1 MYGAWV
7 KLSNLPGITMNQSE
21 KIIIAFN
28 GGSYGSYLLWLL
40 WTLTTDNDIVAP
52 FIKEK
57 SNSHK
62 FYKQAAD
69 DVLKLNP
76 NDLLSEKINSDATFI
91 MVHPKISAEDNVA
104 QSLDTLVNVLG
115 KTVLVYPTQETYL
128 LNINNAFSKIY
139 DSFWEGLL
147 ESIDIEDIYT
157 NYPET
162 NGLAPEQF
170 PLWIVR
176 EFLSHNM
183 FDSWEDQVGWYL
195 PDYYNNEQVYI
206 VTIED
211 ILYNVEDT
219 LTKIKEF
226 YNLQWTKSIDSIMP
240 YHKTNISLQKNLTQD
255 QLCKQILNSFFS
267 NTDFSWNSGDLTL
280 ISEAY
285 IQKQLRDDGYSLR
298 CYNLNVFPLNT
309 VELRK
314 KLYK

>member
-1 MYGAWV
+1 
-7 KLSNLPGITMNQSE
+7 MNQSE
-21 KIIIAFN
+21 KIIVAFN

-62 FYKQAAD
+62 FYEQAKGN
-69 DVLKLNP
+69 VLKLNP
-76 NDLLSEKINSDATFI
+76 ADLLSEKINSDAKFI
-91 MVHPKISAEDNVA
+91 MVHPKKSAEDNVA

-115 KTVLVYPTQETYL
+115 KTVLVYPTLDTYL

-147 ESIDIEDIYT
+147 ESIDVKDIYT

-162 NGLAPEQF
+162 NSLSPEQF

-176 EFLSHNM
+176 EFLSFNI

-211 ILYNVEDT
+211 ILYNVKDT
-219 LTKIKEF
+219 LIKIKEF
-226 YNLQWTKSIDSIMP
+226 YNLQWTKPIDSILP
-240 YHKTNISLQKNLTQD
+240 YHKTNMSLQKNLTQD
-255 QLCKQILNSFFS
+255 KICKQILDSFFS
-267 NTDFSWNSGDLTL
+267 NTDFKWNSDDLTI
-280 ISEAY
+280 ISEAF
-285 IQKQLRDDGYSLR
+285 IQKNLRDNGYELQ
-298 CYNLNVFPLNT
+298 CYNLNMFPT
-309 VELRK
+309 SIAELK
-314 KLYK
+314 EKLYHDQSEKG

>member
-1 MYGAWV
+1 
-7 KLSNLPGITMNQSE
+7 MNRSE
-21 KIIIAFN
+21 KIIVAFN

-57 SNSHK
+57 SNSHE

-69 DVLKLNP
+69 NILKLNP
-76 NDLLSEKINSDATFI
+76 NDLLSEKINSDAKFI

-104 QSLDTLVNVLG
+104 DSLDILVNALG
-115 KTVLVYPTQETYL
+115 KTVLVYPTPETYL
-128 LNINNAFSKIY
+128 LNINNSFSKIY
-139 DSFWEGLL
+139 DSFWEALL
-147 ESIDIEDIYT
+147 EYIDIRDIYN
-157 NYPET
+157 NYPDIDST
-162 NGLAPEQF
+162 PLEQL

-176 EFLSHNM
+176 EFLSLNM
-183 FDSWEDQVGWYL
+183 FDSWEDQVDWYL
-195 PDYYNNEQVYI
+195 PDYYNNKQVHI
-206 VTIED
+206 VKIED
-211 ILYNVEDT
+211 ILYNVENT

-226 YNLQWTKSIDSIMP
+226 YNLQWTKPIDSIMP

-255 QLCKQILNSFFS
+255 RLCKQILDSFFS
-267 NTDFSWNSGDLTL
+267 NTDFSWNSGDLTV

-285 IQKQLRDDGYSLR
+285 IQKQLRDNGYSLR

-314 KLYK
+314 KSHK

>member
-1 MYGAWV
+1 
-7 KLSNLPGITMNQSE
+7 MNRSE
-21 KIIIAFN
+21 KIIVAFN

-57 SNSHK
+57 SNSHE

-69 DVLKLNP
+69 NILKLNP
-76 NDLLSEKINSDATFI
+76 NDLLSEKINSDAKFI

-104 QSLDTLVNVLG
+104 DSLDILVNALG
-115 KTVLVYPTQETYL
+115 KTILVYPTPETYL
-128 LNINNAFSKIY
+128 LNINNSFSKIY
-139 DSFWEGLL
+139 DSFWEALL
-147 ESIDIEDIYT
+147 EYIDIRDIYN
-157 NYPET
+157 NYPDIDST
-162 NGLAPEQF
+162 PLEQL

-176 EFLSHNM
+176 EFLSLNM
-183 FDSWEDQVGWYL
+183 FDSWEDQVDWYL
-195 PDYYNNEQVYI
+195 PDYYNNKQVHI
-206 VTIED
+206 VKIED
-211 ILYNVEDT
+211 ILYNVENT

-226 YNLQWTKSIDSIMP
+226 YNLQWTKPIDSIMP

-255 QLCKQILNSFFS
+255 RLCKQILDSFFS
-267 NTDFSWNSGDLTL
+267 NTDFSWNSGDLTV

-285 IQKQLRDDGYSLR
+285 IQKQLRDNGYSLR

-314 KLYK
+314 KSHK